1 MAESSESEVQANGGI
16 SSQEDSVDDVWI
28 ENNPE
33 EEHEF
38 SSTVNVRGKT
48 CVCRFV
54 RLSVIQTVCS
64 MRL

>member
-16 SSQEDSVDDVWI
+16 SSQEDSVDDLWI

-33 EEHEF
+33 EENEF

-54 RLSVIQTVCS
+54 RLSVIRTVCS
-64 MRL
+64 MCL